1 MKARELMSTNLV
13 VVPPETPATAVAA
26 LLASRG
32 ISAVPVVDASGAPV
46 GLVTEGDLIRR
57 LADAKPGPM
66 GWFLG
71 LFKESGK
78 LADRFSKAHGK
89 TARDVMTADLSTV
102 GEDASAEDIARLME
116 ERGIRRVPVVKDG
129 RLVGIVSR
137 ADLLR
142 AVLAPQENKAE
153 ALGDD
158 AAILRA
164 VLSAM
169 RDQPWVDSFWV
180 FPDVREGV
188 VTLCGFYRSD
198 AVRHGLKVLA
208 EEVPGVKRVEDK
220 MEPMPTL
227 ARMQI

>member
-13 VVPPETPATAVAA
+13 VVPPETPASAVAA

-57 LADAKPGPM
+57 LADEKPGPVA
-66 GWFLG
+66 WFFG
-71 LFKESGK
+71 LFTDSDK

-89 TARDVMTADLSTV
+89 TARDVMTAQLATV
-102 GEDASAEDIARLME
+102 GEDATAEDIAKLME
-116 ERGIRRVPVVKDG
+116 TRRIRRVPVVKDG

-142 AVLAPQENKAE
+142 AVLAPKPQPE
-153 ALGDD
+153 ALAGD

-169 RDQPWVDSFWV
+169 RDQPWADSFWV
-180 FPDVREGV
+180 FPDVAEGV
-188 VTLCGFYRSD
+188 VALYGFYRSD
-198 AVRHGLKVLA
+198 AVRHGLKVLV
-208 EEVPGVKRVEDK
+208 EEIPGVKRVEDK

>member
-13 VVPPETPATAVAA
+13 VVPPETPASAVAA

-32 ISAVPVVDASGAPV
+32 ISAVPVVDAAGAPV

-57 LADAKPGPM
+57 LADEKPGPVQ
-66 GWFLG
+66 WFFN
-71 LFKESGK
+71 LFKDSGK

-89 TARDVMTADLSTV
+89 TARDVMTAELATV
-102 GEDASAEDIARLME
+102 GEDATADDIAKLME
-116 ERGIRRVPVVKDG
+116 ARNIRRVPVVKDG
-129 RLVGIVSR
+129 RLAGIVSR

-142 AVLAPQENKAE
+142 AVLAPKPQE

-164 VLSAM
+164 ALSAM

-180 FPDVREGV
+180 FPDVREGA
-188 VTLCGFYRSD
+188 VTLYGFYRSD
-198 AVRHGLKVLA
+198 AVRRGLKVLV
-208 EEVPGVKRVEDK
+208 EEIPGVKRVEDK

>member
-1 MKARELMSTNLV
+1 MKAHELMSTNLV
-13 VVPPETPATAVAA
+13 VVPPETPVTAVAA
-26 LLASRG
+26 PLASRG
-32 ISAVPVVDASGAPV
+32 ISAVPVVDASGKPV

-57 LADAKPGPM
+57 LADEKPGPM
-66 GWFLG
+66 AWFLG
-71 LFKESGK
+71 QFKDATK
-78 LADRFSKAHGK
+78 LADRFSKAHGA
-89 TARDVMTADLSTV
+89 TARDVMTAELATV
-102 GEDASAEDIARLME
+102 GEDASADEIAKLME
-116 ERGIRRVPVVKDG
+116 ARGIRRVPVVQDG

-142 AVLAPQENKAE
+142 AVLAPKAPAE
-153 ALGDD
+153 VVGDD
-158 AAILRA
+158 AAVLRA

-198 AVRHGLKVLA
+198 AVRHGLRVLA
-208 EEVPGVKRVEDK
+208 QEVPGVKRVEDK

-227 ARMQI
+227 ARMQV

>member
-13 VVPPETPATAVAA
+13 VVPPETPASAVAA

-32 ISAVPVVDASGAPV
+32 ISAVPVVDAAGAPV

-57 LADAKPGPM
+57 LADEKPGPVQ
-66 GWFLG
+66 WFFN
-71 LFKESGK
+71 LFKDSGK

-89 TARDVMTADLSTV
+89 TARDVMTAELATV
-102 GEDASAEDIARLME
+102 GEDATADDIAKLME
-116 ERGIRRVPVVKDG
+116 ARNIRRVPVVKDG
-129 RLVGIVSR
+129 RLAGIVSR

-142 AVLAPQENKAE
+142 AVLAPKPQPE

-164 VLSAM
+164 ALSAM

-180 FPDVREGV
+180 FPDVREGA
-188 VTLCGFYRSD
+188 VTLYGFYRSD
-198 AVRHGLKVLA
+198 AVRRGLKVLV
-208 EEVPGVKRVEDK
+208 EEIPGVKRVEDK

>member
-13 VVPPETPATAVAA
+13 VVPPETPASAVAA

-57 LADAKPGPM
+57 LADEKPGPVA
-66 GWFLG
+66 WFVS
-71 LFKESGK
+71 LFKDTGK

-89 TARDVMTADLSTV
+89 TARDVMTAELATV
-102 GEDASAEDIARLME
+102 GEDATAEDIAKLME
-116 ERGIRRVPVVKDG
+116 ARGIRRVPVVKDG
-129 RLVGIVSR
+129 RLAGIVSR

-142 AVLAPQENKAE
+142 AVLAPKPQPE
-153 ALGDD
+153 ALAND

-169 RDQPWVDSFWV
+169 RDQPWADSFWV
-180 FPDVREGV
+180 FPDVAEGA

-198 AVRHGLKVLA
+198 AVRHGLKVLVG
-208 EEVPGVKRVEDK
+208 EIPGVKRVEDK

>member
-13 VVPPETPATAVAA
+13 VVPPETPASAVAA

-32 ISAVPVVDASGAPV
+32 ISAVPVVDAAGAPV

-57 LADAKPGPM
+57 LADEKPGPVQ
-66 GWFLG
+66 WFFN
-71 LFKESGK
+71 LFKDSGK

-89 TARDVMTADLSTV
+89 TARDVMTAELATV
-102 GEDASAEDIARLME
+102 GEDATADDIAKLME
-116 ERGIRRVPVVKDG
+116 ARNIRRVPVVKDG
-129 RLVGIVSR
+129 RLAGIVSR

-142 AVLAPQENKAE
+142 AVLAPKPQE

-164 VLSAM
+164 ALSAM

-180 FPDVREGV
+180 FPDVREGA
-188 VTLCGFYRSD
+188 VTLYGFYRSD
-198 AVRHGLKVLA
+198 AVRRGLKLDFAHV
-208 EEVPGVKRVEDK
+208 VPRA
-220 MEPMPTL
+220 
-227 ARMQI
+227 AR

>member
-13 VVPPETPATAVAA
+13 VVPPETPVSAVAA

-57 LADAKPGPM
+57 LADEKPGPM
-66 GWFLG
+66 NWFLS
-71 LFKESGK
+71 LFRDSGK
-78 LADRFSKAHGK
+78 LADRFSKAHGA
-89 TARDVMTADLSTV
+89 TARDVMTSQLATV
-102 GEDASAEDIARLME
+102 GDDATAEEVAKLME
-116 ERGIRRVPVVKDG
+116 ARGIRRVPVVKDG

-142 AVLAPQENKAE
+142 AVLASKAKEE

-180 FPDVREGV
+180 FPDVREGA
-188 VTLCGFYRSD
+188 VTLYGFYRSD
-198 AVRHGLKVLA
+198 AVRRGLKVLV
-208 EEVPGVKRVEDK
+208 EEIPGVKRVEDK
-220 MEPMPTL
+220 MEPMPML

>member
-13 VVPPETPATAVAA
+13 VVPPETPVTAVAS

-32 ISAVPVVDASGAPV
+32 ISAVPVVDAAGAPV

-57 LADAKPGPM
+57 LADEKPGPVA
-66 GWFLG
+66 WFFG
-71 LFKESGK
+71 LFKDSGK

-89 TARDVMTADLSTV
+89 TARDVMTAELATV
-102 GEDASAEDIARLME
+102 GEGASAEEIAQLME
-116 ERGIRRVPVVKDG
+116 KRGIRRVPVVKDG

-142 AVLAPQENKAE
+142 AVLAPHEAE
-153 ALGDD
+153 SALGDD

-198 AVRHGLKVLA
+198 AVRHGLKVLV
-208 EEVPGVKRVEDK
+208 EELPGVKRVEDK